1 MNSSF
6 VPRLVLEYAVFSQ
19 QQDATKPL
27 VVMSRGKDGEHLT
40 DFRSAAGLGVS
51 SAIRI

>member
-6 VPRLVLEYAVFSQ
+6 VPSLVLEYAVFSQ

-27 VVMSRGKDGEHLT
+27 MVMSREKDGEHLIQT
-40 DFRSAAGLGVS
+40 SDPQRAWE
-51 SAIRI
+51 